1 LRNCESHTDEI
12 RVLRLQPIAA
22 APALIE
28 AARPLRH
35 DAFKAQL
42 ARLGERDRAAGASA
56 IGLDARIIAARAYV
70 DWLGL
75 TIDDLS
81 GPLEAGA
88 SSPALVYGLR
98 FEPKTGLGRPGVKI

>member
-35 DAFKAQL
+35 DAFKARL
-42 ARLGERDRAAGASA
+42 ARLGNTTGPSAAFASA
-56 IGLDARIIAARAYV
+56 IGLDARIVAARAYV

-75 TIDDLS
+75 TIDDPS
-81 GPLEAGA
+81 GP
-88 SSPALVYGLR
+88 
-98 FEPKTGLGRPGVKI
+98 